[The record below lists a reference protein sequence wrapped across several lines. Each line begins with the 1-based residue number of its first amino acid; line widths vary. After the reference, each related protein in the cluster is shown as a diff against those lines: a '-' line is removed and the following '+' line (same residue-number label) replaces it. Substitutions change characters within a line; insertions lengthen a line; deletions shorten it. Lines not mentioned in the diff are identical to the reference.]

1 MLMTILGDVLS
12 RTLRGFAEH
21 LMTFLPNLLAMLLL
35 LIVGIGVAGA
45 VKTGLRFLLPRLGTD
60 SLAQRMGATQ
70 ALRQAGLRS
79 TPSGLAANVGAW
91 TVFAVFV
98 LLSIAALNLSFAM
111 GLLTQGF
118 LYLPQVLVAFA
129 VVVLGDLVA
138 RFVRRSVLIAAVNA
152 ELSSA
157 RALATGAQISIMVF
171 ALAIALEHVGV
182 GRQIIL
188 AAFTIA
194 FGGVVLA
201 LALAFGLAGK
211 DVAREVIDRVAAQAP
226 HNTDADHFKHL

>member
-12 RTLRGFAEH
+12 RTVRGFADH

-35 LIVGIGVAGA
+35 LVVGVVVAGL
-45 VKTGLRFLLPRLGTD
+45 VKAALRFVLPRLGTD
-60 SLAQRMGATQ
+60 TLAQRFGATQ

-91 TVFAVFV
+91 TVFATFV

-111 GLLTQGF
+111 GLLTQAF
-118 LYLPQVLVAFA
+118 LYLPQLLVAFA

-157 RALATGAQISIMVF
+157 RALATGAQAAIMIF

-201 LALAFGLAGK
+201 LALAFGMAGK
-211 DVAREVIDRVAAQAP
+211 DVAREVIDRVASQSP
-226 HNTDADHFKHL
+226 HGADADHFKHL